1 MRMSP
6 QILHLVALSAIV
18 HLHYTRALL
27 LRCGRGIAFY
37 HIINKSHSLNDTVF
51 LGCNFLNLFLIG
63 GLLFHMAPLVA
74 QRVKHLP
81 AMWETWV
88 WSLGWEDP
96 LEKEMPTHSST
107 FAWKISCTEEPDR
120 LWSMGSQK
128 SWTWLSDF
136 THCSIILCWTLSY
149 INSVIHQPQVYICP
163 LPLGPP
169 SRLSLHSTPLGFHR
183 APDFSSLHYKANFH
197 LLLHI

>member
-1 MRMSP
+1 MSP

-81 AMWETWV
+81 AMWKTWV
-88 WSLGWEDP
+88 
-96 LEKEMPTHSST
+96 
-107 FAWKISCTEEPDR
+107 
-120 LWSMGSQK
+120 
-128 SWTWLSDF
+128 
-136 THCSIILCWTLSY
+136 
-149 INSVIHQPQVYICP
+149 
-163 LPLGPP
+163 
-169 SRLSLHSTPLGFHR
+169 
-183 APDFSSLHYKANFH
+183 
-197 LLLHI
+197 